1 MQAMGADQNFDLR
14 RLAASSFDWW
24 RNAGLDVFV
33 DEAPRDWLAQPAAS
47 PIAQVETTR
56 DELAAPVTPVVA
68 ALPATLAEFQAWRL
82 TGDGPDALWGQ
93 CRIAP
98 SGNANAALMVLIE
111 MPERDDEETGVLLSG
126 ASGRLF
132 DRMLAA
138 IGRDRETV
146 YLASLAVTR
155 PASGRVPPEAI
166 AELAR
171 IARHQIGL
179 VAPKRLL
186 VIGNATSRAIL
197 GADVAPA
204 RGKLHDFN
212 HETGKTGVVASY
224 HPRFLLERPAAKAEA
239 WRDLQLLMKGAEA

>member
-1 MQAMGADQNFDLR
+1 MGADQNFDLR

-24 RNAGLDVFV
+24 RDAGLDVFV
-33 DEAPRDWLAQPAAS
+33 DEAPRNWLAQPAPS
-47 PIAQVETTR
+47 PMARAETAN
-56 DELAAPVTPVVA
+56 DAPTAPATPVVA
-68 ALPATLAEFQAWRL
+68 SLPATLVEFEAWRL
-82 TGDGPDALWGQ
+82 GGDTPDANWSQ
-93 CRIAP
+93 SRIAP
-98 SGNANAALMVLIE
+98 RGDAGSGLMVLIE
-111 MPERDDEETGVLLSG
+111 IPERDDEQAGMLLSG
-126 ASGRLF
+126 TAGRLF

-146 YLASLAVTR
+146 YLASLAVAR

-166 AELAR
+166 AELGR
-171 IARHQIGL
+171 LARHQIGL

-197 GADVAPA
+197 GADIAPA